1 LFLGSNVTLCVQ
13 YLMTHHSLKIQ
24 PLPNFV
30 SIRFSKK
37 FPKNLAQ
44 RRRVCLHFRPFWEF
58 RPFYVAYKSCD
69 GREPQLPKKALK
81 IQTVLIYLDNIK
93 LHERERE
100 RAGGRAAIPLFRGY
114 VSTLSFMVHT
124 DLFRLQILLL
134 FILIGKACAWICSGS
149 RNSGSK
155 SVLGHVWPP
164 WTSLL
169 VVMAGVWWV
178 AQQQRSAPVEKSVI
192 NMI

>member
-1 LFLGSNVTLCVQ
+1 
-13 YLMTHHSLKIQ
+13 MTHHSLKIQ

-100 RAGGRAAIPLFRGY
+100 RAGGRLFPYSGDMYQRFLSWCIRICFACRFCCFLFSSEKPAHGFVLAAAIQEAKVF
-114 VSTLSFMVHT
+114 
-124 DLFRLQILLL
+124 
-134 FILIGKACAWICSGS
+134 
-149 RNSGSK
+149 
-155 SVLGHVWPP
+155 
-164 WTSLL
+164 
-169 VVMAGVWWV
+169 
-178 AQQQRSAPVEKSVI
+178 
-192 NMI
+192 